1 MTFIFDPSRIRDAAL
16 RYWAVVLHHMLA
28 EKQKSPQ
35 YAPSRVRLVEGERS
49 DDWDWQ
55 DRTG

>member
-1 MTFIFDPSRIRDAAL
+1 MTFHFDPSRIRDAAL

-28 EKQKSPQ
+28 EKQKTPQ

-49 DDWDWQ
+49 DDWEQ
-55 DRTG
+55 S